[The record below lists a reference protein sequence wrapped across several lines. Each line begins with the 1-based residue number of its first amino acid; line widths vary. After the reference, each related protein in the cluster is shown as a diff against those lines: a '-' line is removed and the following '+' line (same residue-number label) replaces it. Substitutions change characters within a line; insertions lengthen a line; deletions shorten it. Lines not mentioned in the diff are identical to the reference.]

1 MQSKRGLKMVKTSN
15 NCIKAKLQKL
25 QGIESYKLGESTE
38 KLAKQLG
45 ILPNEIIKLNFN
57 ENLFLPK
64 VALTDIIK
72 QVAEQCDLR
81 IYPQEEQNKL
91 KESLSKHLKIPYDTI
106 VVGNASDE
114 LIDRISRMFLEKGET
129 AVSIN
134 PTFPIFKYCAK
145 RQGANYL
152 TIPLLK
158 NLRLDVEKI
167 LKSFSPKTSL
177 LYLCSPNNPTG
188 TQFCKSEILP
198 LINEFPGI
206 VVLDEAYGEYAN
218 YSMVSKV
225 DEFDNL
231 IILRTFS
238 KAFGLAALRLGY
250 AVTNSTLAKTLS
262 EKSPLP
268 FPVSSFTLNM
278 GKKLLETFSLVAK
291 SVEELKKERGKLI
304 TQLNKVN
311 GIRAFDSQAN
321 FVFFTVDKPYE
332 LVYQNLLSKGL
343 LIKKLGKILHLDN
356 CFRTTVGLPWMNE
369 RLIENLKK
377 ILSD

>member
-1 MQSKRGLKMVKTSN
+1 MPKNSN
-15 NCIKAKLQKL
+15 NCIKEKLEKL

-38 KLAKQLG
+38 KIAKRLG
-45 ILPNEIIKLNFN
+45 LLPTEIIKLNFN

-64 VALTDIIK
+64 KALTDIIK
-72 QVAEQCDLR
+72 EVADHCDLR

-91 KESLSKHLKIPYDTI
+91 KISLGKHLKISYNSI

-129 AVSIN
+129 AVSFS

-152 TIPLLK
+152 AIPLLK

-167 LKSFSPKTSL
+167 LKSFSSKTSL

-188 TQFCKSEILP
+188 TQFYKSEIIP

-231 IILRTFS
+231 IVLRTFS

-268 FPVSSFTLNM
+268 FPVSSFTLKM
-278 GKKLLETFSLVAK
+278 GKKLLENFDLVAH
-291 SVEELKKERGKLI
+291 SIEMLKKEREKLI
-304 TQLNKVN
+304 SRLNLIN

-321 FVFFTVDKPYE
+321 FVFFSVDKPYE
-332 LVYQNLLSKGL
+332 LVYQKLLSKGL

-356 CFRTTVGLPWMNE
+356 CLRTAVGLPWMND
-369 RLIENLKK
+369 RLVENLKK
-377 ILSD
+377 MLGE